1 MSENIT
7 LKNSNGTV
15 KTLLEVAPPSKL
27 KRKSKKKIKR
37 VYVTSPQKEK
47 NPNNK
52 TTQIIETIH
61 VYRESNKNQ
70 RIENLKL
77 SKTVYSKKPET
88 ENVKPILILPDEKT
102 IESIVLPD
110 SLKPNEHYENYLTAT
125 EIESKKIFDLKM
137 SPPEIISYDVQEKKE
152 LDEKTK
158 ILKESL
164 IFVES
169 QFPQNHMNEKIAY
182 STNQKRDSIKTIN
195 EEKNDF
201 LTFKSSNHTK
211 TDHIVTIVE
220 KHEPINEEYE
230 YVLHAYRHRS
240 FFPWLIFLPL
250 AFIFFNFLI
259 QFLFFLSIS
268 EHFFMFYELI
278 YN

>member
-77 SKTVYSKKPET
+77 PKTVYSKKPET
-88 ENVKPILILPDEKT
+88 ENVKPL
-102 IESIVLPD
+102 
-110 SLKPNEHYENYLTAT
+110 
-125 EIESKKIFDLKM
+125 
-137 SPPEIISYDVQEKKE
+137 
-152 LDEKTK
+152 
-158 ILKESL
+158 
-164 IFVES
+164 
-169 QFPQNHMNEKIAY
+169 
-182 STNQKRDSIKTIN
+182 
-195 EEKNDF
+195 
-201 LTFKSSNHTK
+201 
-211 TDHIVTIVE
+211 
-220 KHEPINEEYE
+220 
-230 YVLHAYRHRS
+230 
-240 FFPWLIFLPL
+240 
-250 AFIFFNFLI
+250 
-259 QFLFFLSIS
+259 
-268 EHFFMFYELI
+268 
-278 YN
+278 